1 MSQGITLMRE
11 ILGQFLN
18 EAIKTFCKA
27 VSMALNGNKI
37 KASSIKTVP
46 RQGKQPQPL
55 ENIVKLLAVIQSTNI
70 M

>member
-1 MSQGITLMRE
+1 MRE

-55 ENIVKLLAVIQSTNI
+55 ENIVKLFRFVKNAAS
-70 M
+70 